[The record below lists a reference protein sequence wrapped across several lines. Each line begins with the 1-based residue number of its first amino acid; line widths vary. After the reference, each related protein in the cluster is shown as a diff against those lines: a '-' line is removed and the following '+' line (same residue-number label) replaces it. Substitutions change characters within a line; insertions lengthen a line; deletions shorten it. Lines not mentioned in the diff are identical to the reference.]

1 MAMRSETRT
10 GFAYV
15 IGRIVA
21 PGADDFDQRA
31 AWPGPISPFRQVGDD
46 GELVVVE
53 ADGAGVLAA
62 RRGERPRHGRRSE
75 ARWRRSASPASERA
89 AFAASSA
96 SSSSRASTAAGERC
110 DLADRH
116 GSDIPELG
124 TVGGVHYAAS
134 SVMVS
139 DAKSGSAPSR
149 RGRAMAK

>member
-1 MAMRSETRT
+1 MAPFSQS
-10 GFAYV
+10 AS
-15 IGRIVA
+15 VA
-21 PGADDFDQRA
+21 CRLRGLLGLVLQQR
-31 AWPGPISPFRQVGDD
+31 
-46 GELVVVE
+46 E
-53 ADGAGVLAA
+53 
-62 RRGERPRHGRRSE
+62 HGRGQR
-75 ARWRRSASPASERA
+75 
-89 AFAASSA
+89 
-96 SSSSRASTAAGERC
+96 G

>member
-1 MAMRSETRT
+1 MA
-10 GFAYV
+10 
-15 IGRIVA
+15 
-21 PGADDFDQRA
+21 
-31 AWPGPISPFRQVGDD
+31 PFSQ
-46 GELVVVE
+46 
-53 ADGAGVLAA
+53 
-62 RRGERPRHGRRSE
+62 S
-75 ARWRRSASPASERA
+75 ASERA

-96 SSSSRASTAAGERC
+96 SSCKQREHGRGQRG

-116 GSDIPELG
+116 GAAVPELG